1 MSRNGGMSRSEA
13 KAATSRVNGGKGG
26 RPPKKLA
33 VVNSKGQAITGSTI
47 RVRIGDSVLA
57 YEIRE
62 DGQIVPRNEA
72 NHDQA

>member
-1 MSRNGGMSRSEA
+1 MA
-13 KAATSRVNGGKGG
+13 VNGGRARSDRKAKASAANGRKGG
-26 RPPKKLA
+26 RPPKNLA

-72 NHDQA
+72 P